1 MDMQGNQ
8 RLQNLINGPLGVMVA
23 VVLTRLLPSPI
34 GYPIAEYLGRL
45 IARNKNSSIVQYV
58 RQNQWVASGCTIS
71 SEHLANLTSAVFIN
85 HARCLYDFYR
95 YFNNPAKIRQLIS
108 LDDKFLEVIE
118 KSRSYSEAQILVMP
132 HFSNYELAARAAAMQ
147 GLTMQVLSYPNPGH
161 SYKWQN
167 KFRNFMG
174 IEVTPVSVSSLRQ
187 AAKRLNN
194 GGTVLT
200 GVDRPL
206 GDSSSQPVF
215 FGNPA
220 PLPTGYIR
228 LATKTGAVIRV
239 ILCNT
244 AATPRYHLSVSD
256 PITMDRTDDSEIG
269 LRHKAEKVL
278 DIIEE
283 LIIKSPEHWS
293 MFYPVW
299 PQIQTGASDRDGRT
313 KNAITKEEE

>member
-1 MDMQGNQ
+1 MDMQGNK

-23 VVLTRLLPSPI
+23 MFLTRFLPSQI
-34 GYPIAEYLGRL
+34 GYPLAEYLGRL
-45 IARNKNSSIVQYV
+45 IARNKNSSIVQSV
-58 RQNQWVASGCTIS
+58 RQNQWVASGCTVS
-71 SEHLANLTSAVFIN
+71 SEHLDNLTNAVIIN
-85 HARCLYDFYR
+85 HARCLYDFYK
-95 YFNNPAKIRQLIS
+95 YFNNPAKIRQIIS

-118 KSRSYSEAQILVMP
+118 KSRSHSEAQILVIP
-132 HFSNYELAARAAAMQ
+132 HFSNYELAARAAAVQ

-206 GDSSSQPVF
+206 GDSNSNPIF
-215 FGNPA
+215 FGHPA
-220 PLPTGYIR
+220 LLPTGYIR
-228 LATKTGAVIRV
+228 LAIKTNATIRV
-239 ILCNT
+239 ILCKT
-244 AATPRYHLSVSD
+244 TSDPRYLLSVSD
-256 PITMDRTDDSEIG
+256 PISVDKLDNSENG
-269 LRHKAEKVL
+269 LRRNAEKVL
-278 DIIEE
+278 SVIEV
-283 LIIKSPEHWS
+283 LISKNPEYWS